1 MNAAYVLMNVEAGKV
16 SKAMAGLKAI
26 KGVKT
31 VHAVA
36 GPYDI
41 IAFVEGESLE
51 KLGERILLQ
60 IHHLVGVRSTV
71 SAIVFH

>member
-16 SKAMAGLKAI
+16 QKAVTGLKSI

-41 IAFVEGESLE
+41 IAYVEAESLE
-51 KLGERILLQ
+51 KLGERVLLQ
-60 IHHLVGVRSTV
+60 VHHLTGIRSTV
-71 SAIVFH
+71 TAIVFQ